1 MAKKLYVGNLSH
13 ELNNEDL
20 KDLFT
25 EHGEVLSAIIIM
37 DRETK
42 RSKGFGFVEMKNEEE
57 ADNAIQSLHGFE
69 VKGRKLTVN
78 EARPQTERIGG
89 GGGRSNGGG
98 NGGGRGFPRGGQGF
112 GGGNRRG

>member
-20 KDLFT
+20 KNLFT

-78 EARPQTERIGG
+78 EARPQTERVG
-89 GGGRSNGGG
+89 GGGRGG
-98 NGGGRGFPRGGQGF
+98 NGNGRGSPRGGQGF
-112 GGGNRRG
+112 GGGHRRG